1 MSDFSWER
9 HLKDNTPMLY
19 SRILLKLSG
28 EALMGRQSF
37 GIDPETIKSICL
49 QIRDVKELGIEMG
62 IVVGGGNIYRGLRA
76 EKQGIKRVTGDYM
89 GMIATIFN
97 SLALQNILESN
108 GVETRVQ
115 SALHVEKVTEPYIN
129 RKAIKHLEKGRVVI
143 FAAGTGGPFFT
154 TDTAAALR
162 AIETSSNVLLKATRV
177 NGVYDKDPERY
188 SDAKFYSKITY
199 RDFLEKGLKVM
210 DATAITLCSEN
221 NLPVIVFNIRGKN
234 NLKKIVLGEDIG
246 TMIREVI

>member
-1 MSDFSWER
+1 MER
-9 HLKDNTPMLY
+9 PLKDNRPMLY

-37 GIDPETIKSICL
+37 GIDPETIRFICL
-49 QIRDVKELGIEMG
+49 QIKDVKELGVEIG

-97 SLALQNILESN
+97 SLALQNILEAN
-108 GVETRVQ
+108 GIDTRVQ

-177 NGVYDKDPERY
+177 DGVYDKDPERY
-188 SDAKFYSKITY
+188 DDAKFYSKITY
-199 RDFLEKGLKVM
+199 KEFLEKGLKVM

-221 NLPVIVFNIRGKN
+221 NLPVVVFNIKGKN

>member
-1 MSDFSWER
+1 MER
-9 HLKDNTPMLY
+9 PLRDNRPMLY

-37 GIDPETIKSICL
+37 GIDPETIRTICL
-49 QIRDVKELGIEMG
+49 QIKEVKELGIEIG

-76 EKQGIKRVTGDYM
+76 EKQGIKRMTGDYM
-89 GMIATIFN
+89 GMIATVFN
-97 SLALQNILESN
+97 SLALQNVLESN
-108 GVETRVQ
+108 GIETRVQ

-143 FAAGTGGPFFT
+143 FAGGTGVPFFT
-154 TDTAAALR
+154 TDTTAALR

-188 SDAKFYSKITY
+188 GDAKFYSKITY
-199 RDFLEKGLKVM
+199 REFLEMGLKVM
-210 DATAITLCSEN
+210 DATAIMLCSEN
-221 NLPVIVFNIRGKN
+221 HIPVVVFNIKGKN
-234 NLKKIVLGEDIG
+234 NLKKIILGEDVG

>member
-1 MSDFSWER
+1 
-9 HLKDNTPMLY
+9 MLY